1 MSLMPL
7 YFITENKNKF
17 EEVKSVIPDI
27 EHLDMELPEI
37 QEMDP
42 KKIIEAKLKEAMN
55 YKAGEFIVE
64 DTGLYLE
71 CLKGLPGP
79 LVKWFLKTIGLGG
92 ISQIAKK

>member
-37 QEMDP
+37 QEIDP
-42 KKIIEAKLKEAMN
+42 KKIIETKLKEALN
-55 YKAGEFIVE
+55 HKTGEFRGWICHNCN
-64 DTGLYLE
+64 TALGLVNDDIQTL
-71 CLKGLPGP
+71 GLM
-79 LVKWFLKTIGLGG
+79 LLYI
-92 ISQIAKK
+92 KK